1 MGKKPKG
8 PMTTDA
14 LGNTVSV
21 AELAERAEAEA
32 ARAAARARRE
42 AKALAASS
50 DDRPSPAD
58 APAAAS
64 SSPAAAPA
72 AVVSLEDQLRALV
85 LKLDA
90 GEKLTGKE
98 KRLHAK
104 AEKDGRLPSVD
115 EARRHLDDDDAA
127 SDPCSSSSSSAR
139 KKKPPAALSLPEK
152 WARALEAV
160 SVHVRSGGGG
170 DEDHPADVRSGGGA
184 ALSVSGLD
192 VSVRGVTLFDDAAF
206 KILRGQKLALLGANG
221 SGKSTLVRLIAAG
234 RIRAHV
240 ADVACVAQELEASDR
255 SAFEAL
261 VSCDPAAEA
270 LFEEERTIE
279 REMEEAEK
287 LDVVGEEDGGPDE
300 GDPAGGGGDTT
311 TTTAPTTPPTTPPTF
326 GSVGWWRLKASRLAE
341 IGDALQSR
349 GAYAAESNARRI
361 LTGLGFDDARQDA
374 PLRSLSGG
382 WRMRAAL
389 ATALFLKPGLLL
401 LDEPTN
407 HLDLPATLW
416 LARYLSSSP
425 ETKHTSALIVSHS
438 ADFVAGC
445 GAEVLFLD
453 KFSKKITKHAG
464 DVWNFLNGA
473 EERHRLALKRY
484 EAQQKQL
491 REVQK
496 KHPGLSAERAAA
508 KLTDTARAGGGKK
521 KHKGDDS
528 DSGGGGSSLLEK
540 PREYAVSF
548 HFPGAGDDRPTIAVL
563 DAGFAGYDSD
573 AAADS
578 DSAATKKVGWMF
590 RDLRFSVHSRTRLAL
605 VGPNGC
611 GKSTL
616 INLLLGKL
624 APTSGEITHGRGLV
638 VGRYDQHFDDILGVA
653 SDGDGSSTTTTDP
666 PHPMSRPGGRV
677 SATSF
682 LENTFALS
690 TQDARR
696 LLGRSGLESESH
708 LAPLANLSGG
718 QKARVVFASLAA
730 TRAHVLVMDEPTNH
744 LDIESVEAL
753 VEGLNA
759 FEGGVVVSTHDPR
772 VVEGMEDAD
781 VWVVGGGAGGD
792 VGGSGGEA
800 IFGGVRDLGRLGGFE
815 KYRAAIEADVE
826 ARVEAAEAKAAERR
840 EGRRRRGAEKSKLD
854 ARSKT
859 RR

>member
-64 SSPAAAPA
+64 SSAAAAP

-115 EARRHLDDDDAA
+115 EARRHLDDDAA
-127 SDPCSSSSSSAR
+127 SDPCSSSSSSAQ

-170 DEDHPADVRSGGGA
+170 DDDHPADVRSGGGA

-192 VSVRGVTLFDDAAF
+192 VSVRGVTLFDDAEF

-234 RIRAHV
+234 RIKAHV

-287 LDVVGEEDGGPDE
+287 LDVVGEEDGDPDE

-311 TTTAPTTPPTTPPTF
+311 TTPAPMTPPTTPPKF

-508 KLTDTARAGGGKK
+508 KLLDTARAGGGKK

-578 DSAATKKVGWMF
+578 AAAATKKGGWMF

-638 VGRYDQHFDDILGVA
+638 VGRYDQHFDDILGLA

-666 PHPMSRPGGRV
+666 PPPMSRPGGRV

-781 VWVVGGGAGGD
+781 VWVVGGGAGGG

-854 ARSKT
+854 AGFSKT